1 MNDREK
7 CLERRAILQRNL
19 MEDWMKAK
27 EKTLARLIK
36 TMRTAEGLTQSE
48 LAEAVYSDKGSIC
61 RWEHGENI
69 TWYKFLEIAT
79 ALGYMVDIEVKG
91 GAE

>member
-1 MNDREK
+1 MDATE
-7 CLERRAILQRNL
+7 
-19 MEDWMKAK
+19 M
-27 EKTLARLIK
+27 TLARLIK

-48 LAEAVYSDKGSIC
+48 LAEAVYSDVKSIR

-69 TWYKFLEIAT
+69 TWNKFLEIAHT
-79 ALGYMVDIEVKG
+79 LGYMVDIEVKG

>member
-1 MNDREK
+1 
-7 CLERRAILQRNL
+7 
-19 MEDWMKAK
+19 MKAK
-27 EKTLARLIK
+27 EQTLAMLIK

-48 LAEAVYSDKGSIC
+48 LAEAVYSDVSSIC

-69 TWYKFLEIAT
+69 TWNKFLEIAT

>member
-1 MNDREK
+1 MDATE
-7 CLERRAILQRNL
+7 
-19 MEDWMKAK
+19 M
-27 EKTLARLIK
+27 TLARLIK

-48 LAEAVYSDKGSIC
+48 LAEAVYSDVKSIR

-69 TWYKFLEIAT
+69 TWYKFIEIAHI
-79 ALGYMVDIEVKG
+79 LGYTVDIEVKG

>member
-1 MNDREK
+1 
-7 CLERRAILQRNL
+7 
-19 MEDWMKAK
+19 MEATYR
-27 EKTLARLIK
+27 TLGELIK

-48 LAEAVYSDKGSIC
+48 LAEEVYSDVSSIC

-69 TWYKFLEIAT
+69 TWYKFLEIAHI
-79 ALGYMVDIEVKG
+79 LGYMVDIEVKG

>member
-1 MNDREK
+1 MN
-7 CLERRAILQRNL
+7 AT
-19 MEDWMKAK
+19 AT
-27 EKTLARLIK
+27 TLAKLIN

-48 LAEAVYSDKGSIC
+48 LAEEVYSDVSSIC

-69 TWYKFLEIAT
+69 TWLKFLEIAT
-79 ALGYMVDIEVKG
+79 ALGYTVDIEVKG